1 MAELKPF
8 STGKLAQL
16 EVLQVLET
24 EAGNFLRTIEEEWGT
39 LMHAT
44 QIHVGIDQPV
54 AWFLPTF
61 AKVLCGGGKFKITKQ
76 GHASFF
82 HNGRNEISA

>member
-54 AWFLPTF
+54 A
-61 AKVLCGGGKFKITKQ
+61 
-76 GHASFF
+76 
-82 HNGRNEISA
+82 